1 MLRYKNIPLLM
12 MIFSVDVFFWATIAY
27 IIYR

>member
-1 MLRYKNIPLLM
+1 MLKFKNLPTLL